1 MTPCVAVFPD
11 CLITRAKCHLRQGW
25 LFVNIPLSAPSNA
38 ESCLRLGQADRA
50 VEDASTAINLNKA
63 CSMFSQVFGD
73 ILLEHF
79 ILLHIS
85 FEYKTDVIFPQDLRS
100 WP

>member
-1 MTPCVAVFPD
+1 M
-11 CLITRAKCHLRQGW
+11 
-25 LFVNIPLSAPSNA
+25 
-38 ESCLRLGQADRA
+38 
-50 VEDASTAINLNKA
+50 EDASTAINLNKA

-85 FEYKTDVIFPQDLRS
+85 FEYKTDVIVPTDLHS
-100 WP
+100 WPQGFG